1 MTVKAPSVVLLD
13 IETSPIKGYTWTTF
27 DANVLKII
35 ESSKVIS
42 VAWKELSDAKVTV
55 KALPDYKGYK
65 KGVIDDKQL
74 VDEIWHVLDNS
85 DIVVAHNGNS
95 FDFKRLNARFVYHG
109 LTAPSTYKAIDTLTL
124 AKRQFKFDSNSL
136 NNLGQYL
143 NLGSK
148 ISNGGFSLWTSCIE
162 DGDPEA
168 WKLMKEYNAQDV
180 VLLEKVYL
188 ALRPFM
194 SNHPNTNSIVDNPG
208 MNCPTC
214 QSDKVAKRGF
224 SITRTG
230 RRQRYQCGDCG
241 SWSTGSLEKIK
252 APILMSEDY

>member
-1 MTVKAPSVVLLD
+1 MTSKAPAICLLD
-13 IETSPIKGYTWTTF
+13 IETSPIKGYTWTTW
-27 DANVLKII
+27 DANVLKIL
-35 ESSKVIS
+35 EPSKIIS
-42 VAWKELSDAKVTV
+42 VAWKELGDATVKV
-55 KALPDYKGYK
+55 KALCDYKGYK
-65 KGVIDDKQL
+65 KGVIEDKAL
-74 VDEIWHVLDNS
+74 VEEVWNVLDRS

-109 LTAPSTYKAIDTLTL
+109 LTAPSTYKAIDTLSV
-124 AKRQFKFDSNSL
+124 AKKYFKFDSNSL

-148 ISNGGFSLWTSCIE
+148 INNGGFDLWVRCIE
-162 DGDPEA
+162 QGDPEA
-168 WKLMKEYNAQDV
+168 WALMKEYNAQDV
-180 VLLEKVYL
+180 NLLEKVYL
-188 ALRPFM
+188 ALRPYM

-230 RRQRYQCGDCG
+230 RRQRYQCSECG

-252 APILMSEDY
+252 STILMSEDY